1 MPLDSGLLKGGKTAD
16 ESHNPEQRNRLS
28 GRVATPVVAVP
39 FHPVREPGGSKAP
52 LNGLNHQIA
61 RHLASN
67 AAGGGVMADDFTITA
82 IQREGDSYHLPIP
95 AGNVKAI
102 GTPAQ
107 IGTQGLPCLH
117 KAAWVASRCVEQAA
131 GYSVHNAIDPLVVD
145 SKPAHSLP
153 HAVKERA
160 YPAVSVGHAAITSS
174 DQGQKPGHVRDTY
187 AG

>member
-67 AAGGGVMADDFTITA
+67 AAGGGVTADDFTITA
-82 IQREGDSYHLPIP
+82 IRAKATRTTCPFQQEISKPSEHQRKLER
-95 AGNVKAI
+95 K
-102 GTPAQ
+102 
-107 IGTQGLPCLH
+107 GLPCLH
-117 KAAWVASRCVEQAA
+117 QAAWVASRCVEQAA

-145 SKPAHSLP
+145 SRPAHSP
-153 HAVKERA
+153 FP
-160 YPAVSVGHAAITSS
+160 PACG
-174 DQGQKPGHVRDTY
+174 
-187 AG
+187 